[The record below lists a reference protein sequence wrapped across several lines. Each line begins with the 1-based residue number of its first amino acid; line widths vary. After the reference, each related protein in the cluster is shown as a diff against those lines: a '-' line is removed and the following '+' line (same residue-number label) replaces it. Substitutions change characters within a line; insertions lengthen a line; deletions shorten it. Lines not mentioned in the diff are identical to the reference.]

1 MAALQLRT
9 LFRPLLSRHRRASFA
24 VLVILASIPALVAWG
39 SINKPSQ
46 TRGIYGPAS
55 RPTPQSLASTDH
67 AAGGHSSSRWGRLG
81 MTHGHTLMAIRKTG
95 RLDLPPSEWDY
106 DLVGASVYVV
116 AAAIDLILKSRAIA
130 QLGDQASE
138 SNLLPA
144 LVCAE
149 RVVSLGT
156 GSFIFTLAMAR
167 RHGAHWRTVLVAAIP
182 LLFTLIA
189 SGFCF
194 RAHQVISRTA
204 PVICKSPFPAAADFP
219 FAVVAELYSRLPI
232 LAIVATAKIVWP
244 WYAAGICIL
253 LIVRYVNGGCDYV
266 FSMYVLGAGLWLFI
280 FFLPPIIFS
289 IVCLCYLAL
298 IWAVSWVLL
307 WCLVFILAFFPQT
320 QFFPPTNI
328 SFLEMDQ
335 LVAPLAI
342 AAVAVIRTSRA
353 IYRSL
358 FSPAAHADTDESSS
372 VVEESNAPPPFLG
385 CVAV

>member
-1 MAALQLRT
+1 MARVDTSSSLANQRT
-9 LFRPLLSRHRRASFA
+9 LRSRITADTPIAGF
-24 VLVILASIPALVAWG
+24 
-39 SINKPSQ
+39 
-46 TRGIYGPAS
+46 YGPGSWWAFLV
-55 RPTPQSLASTDH
+55 T
-67 AAGGHSSSRWGRLG
+67 LG
-81 MTHGHTLMAIRKTG
+81 MTHGHTLMVIWKTG
-95 RLDLPPSEWDY
+95 RLPPSEWDY

-130 QLGDQASE
+130 QLGDHASE
-138 SNLLPA
+138 SSLLPA
-144 LVCAE
+144 LICAE

-167 RHGAHWRTVLVAAIP
+167 RHGAHWRMVLVAAIP

-204 PVICKSPFPAAADFP
+204 PVIWSSYPRLLPPISPS
-219 FAVVAELYSRLPI
+219 LSLPI
-232 LAIVATAKIVWP
+232 LAIITIARIVWP

-253 LIVRYVNGGCDYV
+253 LVVRHVNGGCDYV

-280 FFLPPIIFS
+280 FYLPPIVFS
-289 IVCLCYLAL
+289 IVCLCYLTL

-307 WCLVFILAFFPQT
+307 WCLIFILAFFPQT

-328 SFLEMDQ
+328 SFLEIDQ

-353 IYRSL
+353 VYRSL

-372 VVEESNAPPPFLG
+372 LVEESDTPLSS
-385 CVAV
+385 VV